1 MFKRRRCCRFGEHSL
16 PILQSAKPKAALL
29 DPSVLILSNSTA
41 AIAKAQ
47 NSSSCIH
54 TCGSGKSAKTVRY
67 PFGFSPGCQIRLNC
81 SENNEITLGKFRVQ
95 NVTPNAV
102 FVNLP
107 ARCNRRFESV
117 IGLFGPTWNNSL
129 LLQNCSAP
137 QNGSA
142 DFVQK

>member
-1 MFKRRRCCRFGEHSL
+1 MVVALPALQQLLESTRHVVHIPDYPPQQRLVVGRRRCRFGEHSL

-29 DPSVLILSNSTA
+29 DPSVFILSTSTA

-81 SENNEITLGKFRVQ
+81 SENNKITLGKFRVQ
-95 NVTPNAV
+95 NVTQTP
-102 FVNLP
+102 
-107 ARCNRRFESV
+107 S
-117 IGLFGPTWNNSL
+117 S
-129 LLQNCSAP
+129 
-137 QNGSA
+137 
-142 DFVQK
+142 